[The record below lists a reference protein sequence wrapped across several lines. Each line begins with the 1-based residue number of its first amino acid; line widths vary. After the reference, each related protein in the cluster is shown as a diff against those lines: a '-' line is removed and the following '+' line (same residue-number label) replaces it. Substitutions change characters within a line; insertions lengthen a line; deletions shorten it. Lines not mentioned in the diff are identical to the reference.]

1 MTSNQS
7 TLEPAQLLLE
17 HIKLFLEESLPGPV
31 LDLACGD
38 GSNGIFLAQQGLQ
51 ITCCDRSRQALDKAK
66 QLAAACGVS
75 IQDWMVDLEQ
85 EGVNPLPEDAY
96 GGILVF
102 RYLHRPL
109 IPYIKSALRNGGLL
123 LYETFTIEQPRF
135 GKPHN
140 PNFLLKPGE
149 LLQAFED
156 WEVVHFFEGIK
167 ENPTRAVAQIV
178 CRKPVLSAKD

>member
-1 MTSNQS
+1 LTYGS
-7 TLEPAQLLLE
+7 TEPAQLLVDYVS
-17 HIKLFLEESLPGPV
+17 LFLDEPLPGPV

-38 GSNGIFLAQQGLQ
+38 GRNGIFLAQKGLQ
-51 ITCCDRSRQALDKAK
+51 VTCCDRSRQALDKAK
-66 QLAAACGVS
+66 QLAATSGVS
-75 IQDWMVDLEQ
+75 IQDWLLDLEE
-85 EGVNPLPEDAY
+85 EGVNLLPEGAY
-96 GGILVF
+96 GGILVL

-109 IPYIKSALRNGGLL
+109 MPYIKSALRNGGLL

-156 WEVVHFFEGIK
+156 WEVIHFFEGIK
-167 ENPTRAVAQIV
+167 ENPTRAVAQLV
-178 CRKPVLSAKD
+178 CRKLVLSAQG